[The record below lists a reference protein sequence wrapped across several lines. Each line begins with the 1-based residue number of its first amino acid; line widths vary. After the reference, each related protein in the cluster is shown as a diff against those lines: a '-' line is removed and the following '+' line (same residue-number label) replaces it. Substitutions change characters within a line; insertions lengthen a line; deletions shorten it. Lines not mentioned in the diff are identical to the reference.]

1 MLNANV
7 KSRWCRAALL
17 TAIAA
22 PCAAYAVPQFNVTF
36 SNDVVGSA
44 PNDAPANPGGVSTD
58 PTTVVAQPGTSIL
71 VQNGY
76 TDTLTS
82 NTFGTGNVAVF
93 TDTGGAST
101 AMVLRGDIAD
111 EISSGV
117 FTVSFDWLEDKGVTP
132 STSSFFLGL
141 TNQNRGKNLSGIFLD
156 LGEDSGNIRSAND
169 VNYGAT
175 LGTAARGVP
184 HHIDWVVDLDQ
195 ADFSIATSLYLDGNF
210 MHTQRRDPLV
220 PNDGAPSFGALTFSS
235 AGAATGVVA
244 LDNIKVQAGNALAL
258 GWKGTSGDW
267 NDAGNWS
274 GGIPNA
280 VDAVANFEQ
289 TGSSNQTVYA
299 NSPVTIGKLRLN
311 TSISYNVTG
320 GVPLTI
326 QSAGTGTIE
335 VLQGSQKI
343 NLPLIFASNSAITVS
358 PGATL
363 TLANP
368 TTINANKI
376 VTKSGNVVISAPL
389 ILEAGASFVNAAGP
403 LSVFG
408 APSLAAGA
416 NVDVATNSLT
426 IDYRGAGDP
435 VATVRQQLQDGYAAG
450 AWNGDGISTSA
461 SIAGQTGLG
470 YSDDPGTQS
479 VLVKYTYY
487 GDTNLDGA
495 VSSIDFTNLVA
506 GYGMTSG
513 AAWAQGDFNYD
524 NKVNTLDF
532 NLLAGN
538 FGATPLPSQGLGG
551 VVPEPALAGLAM
563 PLIGLAIRR
572 RRRAI

>member
-1 MLNANV
+1 MLNANA
-7 KSRWCRAALL
+7 KARLCRAVLIC
-17 TAIAA
+17 AIAA

-36 SNDVVGSA
+36 TNDVVGSA
-44 PNDAPANPGGVSTD
+44 PNDAPANPGGVSVD
-58 PTTVVAQPGTSIL
+58 PTTVVAQPGTSVL

-76 TDTLTS
+76 TDTLTG
-82 NTFGTGNVAVF
+82 NTFGTGKVAVV

-101 AMVLRGDIAD
+101 ATILQGAVED
-111 EISSGV
+111 EITSGL
-117 FTVSFDWLEDKGVTP
+117 FTVSFDWMEDKGVSP
-132 STSSFFLGL
+132 STSSFFFGL
-141 TNQNRGKNLSGIFLD
+141 TNQNRGKNLAAIFLD
-156 LGEDSGNIRSAND
+156 LGEDAGNIRSAND
-169 VNYGAT
+169 VNWGAT

-195 ADFSIATSLYLDGNF
+195 SDFSIATSLYLDGNF
-210 MHTQRRDPLV
+210 MHTQRREPFGAS
-220 PNDGAPSFGALTFSS
+220 DGAPSFGAMTISS
-235 AGAATGVVA
+235 AGAATCVVA
-244 LDNIKVQAGNALAL
+244 LDNIRIQPGNALAQ

-267 NDAGNWS
+267 HDAANWS
-274 GGIPNA
+274 GAIPNA

-311 TSISYNVTG
+311 SGISYNITG
-320 GVPLTI
+320 GVPMTI

-335 VLQGSQKI
+335 VLQGNEKI
-343 NLPLIFASNSAITVS
+343 NLPLIFASSSAVTVS

-368 TTINANKI
+368 TTISAGKT

-389 ILEAGASFVNAAGP
+389 ILEAGASIVNAAGP

-416 NVDVATNSLT
+416 NVDLANNSLT
-426 IDYRGAGDP
+426 VDYRGAADP
-435 VATVRQQLQDGYAAG
+435 VATVRQQLKDGYAAG
-450 AWNGDGISTSA
+450 AWNGDGISTSS

-470 YSDDPGTQS
+470 YSDSPAAQS

-487 GDTNLDGA
+487 GDTNLDGT
-495 VSSIDFTNLVA
+495 VTSIDFTNLVA
-506 GYGMTSG
+506 SYGMTAG
-513 AAWAQGDFNYD
+513 AGWGQGDFNYD
-524 NKVNTLDF
+524 DKVNTLDF

-538 FGATPLPSQGLGG
+538 FGASPLPGPGLGG
-551 VVPEPALAGLAM
+551 VVPEPALAGLMM

-572 RRRAI
+572 RRRAR